1 LDNSQ
6 PAFFGN
12 QPTNLSGNGNP
23 VGTITVTLADGS
35 SWITD
40 SNGSLISGSIKS
52 ISLGSSY
59 DNAYLVMTV
68 SPSGCAPN
76 YEVDPTQPLSAMKCI
91 AAGTTVTSS
100 NGSLQ
105 NSSWYNLMD
114 SFSSP
119 VCKSYSWFGCSSY
132 AYTINPIGSAWTF
145 STNNTTQTNQLF
157 VSQSAIPQPPTSAV
171 QLPLGVLPSIQTLIP
186 CGQTTYWA
194 IEDTPWKTAG
204 LADGAWQSQ
213 DFFFT
218 IQGVTC
224 STSTAGANALPHLT
238 R

>member
-1 LDNSQ
+1 MRMVL
-6 PAFFGN
+6 PWLRLFG
-12 QPTNLSGNGNP
+12 QF
-23 VGTITVTLADGS
+23 
-35 SWITD
+35 
-40 SNGSLISGSIKS
+40 
-52 ISLGSSY
+52 Y
-59 DNAYLVMTV
+59 
-68 SPSGCAPN
+68 
-76 YEVDPTQPLSAMKCI
+76 
-91 AAGTTVTSS
+91 
-100 NGSLQ
+100 
-105 NSSWYNLMD
+105 
-114 SFSSP
+114 
-119 VCKSYSWFGCSSY
+119 
-132 AYTINPIGSAWTF
+132 WTF